1 LGPNGAG
8 KTTTMKLLLG
18 LIRPSGG
25 GATVFGHDIIKNS
38 IDIRKRV
45 GYLPQD
51 VKFYDYMSV
60 KETLDF
66 TLKFYYTGSKEIIN
80 NRIAEII
87 KLVGLTRLTDRK
99 VKGLSGGERQ
109 RLGMGQAYI
118 HQPDL
123 LILDEPAASLDPLG
137 RRAVLEAMEGLR
149 QFTTIFYSTHILDD
163 VQKVSDSIAILNR
176 GKLIAQGPVEE
187 ILKKDQNVVFEI
199 TLKGADLDKTRS
211 VLNEQSWITSIN
223 VTQSD
228 NGAKL
233 EINVSDV
240 DIAEEKLLGLVQVKG
255 VKVTDFGQKEVDL
268 EDIFIKLVQG
278 GN

>member
-1 LGPNGAG
+1 L
-8 KTTTMKLLLG
+8 K
-18 LIRPSGG
+18 
-25 GATVFGHDIIKNS
+25 
-38 IDIRKRV
+38 
-45 GYLPQD
+45 QD
-51 VKFYDYMSV
+51 K
-60 KETLDF
+60 
-66 TLKFYYTGSKEIIN
+66 
-80 NRIAEII
+80 
-87 KLVGLTRLTDRK
+87 
-99 VKGLSGGERQ
+99 
-109 RLGMGQAYI
+109 
-118 HQPDL
+118 
-123 LILDEPAASLDPLG
+123 
-137 RRAVLEAMEGLR
+137 
-149 QFTTIFYSTHILDD
+149 
-163 VQKVSDSIAILNR
+163 
-176 GKLIAQGPVEE
+176 
-187 ILKKDQNVVFEI
+187 NVVFEI